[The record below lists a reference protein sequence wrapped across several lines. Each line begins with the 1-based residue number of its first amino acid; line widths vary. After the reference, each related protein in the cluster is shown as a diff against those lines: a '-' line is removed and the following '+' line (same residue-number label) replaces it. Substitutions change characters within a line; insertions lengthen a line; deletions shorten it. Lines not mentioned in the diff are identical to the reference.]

1 MTLYGF
7 ALFVHIV
14 FAILLVGGSAY
25 AHMTTALVPRARTVD
40 GVRSHVAWL
49 YAFVRASGPMAGVV
63 LLAGLYLAFS
73 GRWWGS
79 GWPVVSLVLFA
90 LGGVAATAILD
101 PKVSA
106 ISTRIDETPDGPISD
121 DIRVL
126 LTDRVLTM
134 VSWTLAGADLAI
146 VYLMTNKPGWA
157 GSLVVGAVGLLLGA
171 GVGMRETRQ
180 LAVATRPSAPSAP
193 AL

>member
-25 AHMTTALVPRARTVD
+25 AHMTIALVPRARTVD

-49 YAFVRASGPMAGVV
+49 YAFVKASGPMAGIVM
-63 LLAGLYLAFS
+63 LAGLYLAFS

-90 LGGVAATAILD
+90 LGGVAAMGVLD
-101 PKVSA
+101 PKISA
-106 ISTRIDETPDGPISD
+106 IRTTIDAMPDGSVTD
-121 DIRVL
+121 DLRAL

-157 GSLVVGAVGLLLGA
+157 GSLLVGTGGLLLGA
-171 GVGMRETRQ
+171 AVGMRETRHV
-180 LAVATRPSAPSAP
+180 AVATPPSAPSAP
-193 AL
+193 AM

>member
-49 YAFVRASGPMAGVV
+49 YAFVKASGPMAGVV

-73 GRWWGS
+73 GRWWGE

-106 ISTRIDETPDGPISD
+106 IRTTVDEAPDGPVTD
-121 DIRVL
+121 DLRAL

-146 VYLMTNKPGWA
+146 VYLMTNKPGWGGA
-157 GSLVVGAVGLLLGA
+157 MVVGAVGLLLGA
-171 GVGMRETRQ
+171 GVGMRETRH
-180 LAVATRPSAPSAP
+180 LAVAEPSSSPSAPVI
-193 AL
+193 